1 EPLDSTWIH
10 PESYEQAHK
19 VFEQLELSPDSLKS
33 SAQDRASILEKVSQI
48 DKGSLSQNL
57 KIGLPTLDDI
67 LEAIV
72 RPRRDPRADLP
83 GPIFKQGVLKLE
95 QLTEGMELQ
104 GTVLN
109 VVDFGAF
116 VDVGLKDSA
125 LIHVSEMANHFI
137 ENPYQFVSV
146 GDVITAWVLGVDLER
161 RRVSLTLIRPGTD
174 RQPKKAQRPKP
185 AEKPATSETVKPAT
199 APAKNS
205 SSGGN
210 NHSHQQ
216 KKPQQQNRKRS
227 GNKGPLPKLTDEM
240 KTGDQPLQGFD
251 QLKALWNQKKK

>member
-1 EPLDSTWIH
+1 ME
-10 PESYEQAHK
+10 
-19 VFEQLELSPDSLKS
+19 
-33 SAQDRASILEKVSQI
+33 
-48 DKGSLSQNL
+48 
-57 KIGLPTLDDI
+57 DI

-174 RQPKKAQRPKP
+174 RQPKKAQRPTKP
-185 AEKPATSETVKPAT
+185 AEKPASAKTAKPAT
-199 APAKNS
+199 APAKKTADS
-205 SSGGN
+205 GN
-210 NHSHQQ
+210 NTGHQQ
-216 KKPQQQNRKRS
+216 KKPPHQNRKRAK
-227 GNKGPLPKLTDEM
+227 NKGPLPKLTDEM
-240 KTGDQPLQGFD
+240 KTGEQPLQGFD